1 MRTAPLV
8 AAAAVAVA
16 VDLLLLEGV
25 LAARRTYLAAESAPD
40 VLGTFG
46 DAADPSVRL
55 AILGDSTAAGLGA
68 SAAHTTVGGQLA
80 ARLAAE
86 GHHVTL
92 EGFGVSGSRAGDLG
106 PQVSRAL
113 LTSPDV
119 AVVLIGAN
127 DATHLS
133 TGARMLAPLADAIR
147 RLRAA
152 DVPVVLGTC
161 PDLLGSRAFL
171 RPLRDLHAAVGRRVA
186 TRQAEVGTASGAVP
200 VDLARLTGPA
210 FRADPTTLAEDLFH
224 PSDRG
229 YALWAD
235 ALLPA
240 LRGQVGIRLP
250 AGGI

>member
-1 MRTAPLV
+1 MKAAPLV
-8 AAAAVAVA
+8 AGTAVALA
-16 VDLLLLEGV
+16 LDLLLFEGV
-25 LAARRTYLAAESAPD
+25 LAARRTYLAPEAAPD
-40 VLGTFG
+40 VTGAFG
-46 DAADPSVRL
+46 DPADPTVRL
-55 AILGDSTAAGLGA
+55 VVLGDSTAAGLGA
-68 SAAHTTVGGQLA
+68 TAAHTTVGGQLA
-80 ARLAAE
+80 ARLASE
-86 GHHVTL
+86 GHHVVL
-92 EGFGVSGSRAGDLG
+92 QGFGVSGSRAGDLG

-113 LTSPDV
+113 LSAPDA
-119 AVVLIGAN
+119 AVLLIGAN
-127 DATHLS
+127 DASHLS
-133 TGARMLAPLADAIR
+133 TGARMLTPLADAVR

-161 PDLLGSRAFL
+161 PDLLGPRAFL

-186 TRQAEVGTASGAVP
+186 ARQTEVATASGAVA

-240 LRGQVGIRLP
+240 LRGQVGLRLP
-250 AGGI
+250 AGGS